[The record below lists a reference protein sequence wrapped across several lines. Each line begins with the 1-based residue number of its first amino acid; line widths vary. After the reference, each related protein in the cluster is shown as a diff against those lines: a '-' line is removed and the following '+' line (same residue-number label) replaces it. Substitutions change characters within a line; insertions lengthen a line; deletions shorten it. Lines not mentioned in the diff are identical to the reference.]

1 MPQNNN
7 RDILQLVDD
16 AVAGKLTRRDVLRR
30 AVVLGLSIPAIGALL
45 AACGDD
51 DDDDDD
57 DTGGGDE
64 TPTEAEGGEE
74 TPTEAEGGEMTA
86 TEGEGGE
93 ETPTEAEGG
102 DMTATEGE
110 GGEETP
116 TEAEGGETPTEGDSG
131 EFDYSDP
138 TNPPDVMNAEA
149 ASEYSG
155 ASLTYYGDGV
165 GIGNEL
171 DEAMAAKFTEAT
183 GIEIEVIP
191 RPTDATETFST
202 YQRLFQAQSGDMD
215 VLMLDVIW
223 PGSFAQHLTDLSEP
237 FSDDI
242 DRYYETIVE
251 NNTVD
256 GKLVGIPWFGDFGM
270 LYYRTDLIEEYG
282 FDGPP
287 ETWDELEEMAT
298 TIQEGE
304 KANDE
309 NFWGFVFQGNAYEG
323 LTCDGLEWQASS
335 GGGTIV
341 DADGNVTLNNEEAI
355 AIFNKARGWVGNIA
369 PPGVTTYQEE
379 DARNAFQN
387 GQAAFMRN
395 WPYAYS
401 LAGSEDSAVAGNFD
415 VAPLPAQEG
424 SDHVGTVG
432 GWQIAVS
439 EYSENQEAAIEFAR
453 YLTSA
458 EVQKWRAVAASF
470 VPAMPEVAEDPAV
483 IEAMPFLETMAD
495 VVRVVRPS
503 TPAGDLYNEVSTAY
517 FQGLNEILNGDDA
530 EDTVPDMA
538 DDIEFILG

>member
-1 MPQNNN
+1 MPRENQSEVL
-7 RDILQLVDD
+7 RLVDE
-16 AVAGKLTRRDVLRR
+16 AVSGRLTRRDVLRR
-30 AVVLGLSIPAIGALL
+30 AVVLGLSVPAIGALL

-57 DTGGGDE
+57 DDDATSPAGGDATE
-64 TPTEAEGGEE
+64 MEGDATEMEEEPTEAEGDATEMEE
-74 TPTEAEGGEMTA
+74 EP
-86 TEGEGGE
+86 TEGETG
-93 ETPTEAEGG
+93 GG
-102 DMTATEGE
+102 D
-110 GGEETP
+110 
-116 TEAEGGETPTEGDSG
+116 
-131 EFDYSDP
+131 FSDP
-138 TNPPDVMNAEA
+138 ANPPEVANAEA

-171 DEAMAAKFTEAT
+171 DLAMAAQFTEAT
-183 GIEIEVIP
+183 GIDVEVIA

-215 VLMLDVIW
+215 VLMVDIIW
-223 PGSFAQHLTDLSEP
+223 PGSFAQHLADLSEALG
-237 FSDDI
+237 DDAS
-242 DRYYETIVE
+242 RYYETIVE

-270 LYYRTDLIEEYG
+270 LYYRTDLIEQYG

-287 ETWDELEEMAT
+287 ETWDDLEEMAT

-323 LTCDGLEWQASS
+323 LTCDGLEWQASA

-341 DADGNVTLNNEEAI
+341 DPDGTVTLNNEEAI
-355 AIFNKARGWVGNIA
+355 AIFDKVGSWVGNIA

-401 LAGSEDSAVAGNFD
+401 LAGGDDSAVAGNFD

-432 GWQIAVS
+432 GWQIGVS
-439 EYSENQEAAIEFAR
+439 EYSENKEAAIEFAR

-470 VPAMPEVAEDPAV
+470 VPAMPEVAEDPEV
-483 IEAMPFLETMAD
+483 IAAMPFLETLAD

-530 EDTVPDMA
+530 EGAVANMA
-538 DDIEFILG
+538 EDIEFILG

>member
-1 MPQNNN
+1 MPRESENEFQ
-7 RDILQLVDD
+7 RLIDE
-16 AVAGKLTRRDVLRR
+16 ATAGQLTRRDVLRR
-30 AVVLGLSIPAIGALL
+30 AVALGLSVPAIAALL

-57 DTGGGDE
+57 DDE
-64 TPTEAEGGEE
+64 PTATSAAGEEPTEPEGEETMEEEPTEAEGEE
-74 TPTEAEGGEMTA
+74 TM
-86 TEGEGGE
+86 E
-93 ETPTEAEGG
+93 E
-102 DMTATEGE
+102 
-110 GGEETP
+110 
-116 TEAEGGETPTEGDSG
+116 G

-138 TNPPDVMNAEA
+138 ENPPPVANAEA
-149 ASEYSG
+149 ASQYSG

-165 GIGNEL
+165 GIGNDL
-171 DEAMAAKFTEAT
+171 DLAMAARFAEET
-183 GIEIEVIP
+183 GIEVEVIA
-191 RPTDATETFST
+191 RPQDATETFST

-215 VLMLDVIW
+215 VLMVDVIW
-223 PGSFAQHLTDLSEP
+223 PGSFAQHLTDLSEA
-237 FSDDI
+237 FGDDI
-242 DRYYETIVE
+242 GRYYDTIVE

-256 GKLVGIPWFGDFGM
+256 GKLVGVPWFGDFGM

-287 ETWDELEEMAT
+287 TTWDELEEMAMA
-298 TIQEGE
+298 IQEGE
-304 KANDE
+304 KAEDE

-341 DADGNVTLNNEEAI
+341 DPDGTVTLDNEEAI
-355 AIFNKARGWVGNIA
+355 AIFTKVQGWVGNIA

-401 LAGSEDSAVAGNFD
+401 LAGGDDSAVAGNFD

-424 SDHVGTVG
+424 NEAVGTVG
-432 GWQIAVS
+432 GWQIGVS
-439 EYSENQEAAIEFAR
+439 EYSQNKEAAIEFAR

-458 EVQKWRAVAASF
+458 DVQKWRAVAASF
-470 VPAMPEVAEDPAV
+470 VPAMPEVAEDPEV

-530 EDTVPDMA
+530 EGAVADMA

>member
-1 MPQNNN
+1 MPRENPGEIQ
-7 RDILQLVDD
+7 RLIDG
-16 AVAGKLTRRDVLRR
+16 AVNGNLTRRDVLRR
-30 AVVLGLSIPAIGALL
+30 AVVLGLSIPAIAALL

-57 DTGGGDE
+57 DDDGGTGAGGDATEMEGDATEEEGGGGDTGDFDFSDVT
-64 TPTEAEGGEE
+64 TPPEVA
-74 TPTEAEGGEMTA
+74 
-86 TEGEGGE
+86 
-93 ETPTEAEGG
+93 
-102 DMTATEGE
+102 
-110 GGEETP
+110 
-116 TEAEGGETPTEGDSG
+116 
-131 EFDYSDP
+131 
-138 TNPPDVMNAEA
+138 NADT

-165 GIGNEL
+165 GIGNDL
-171 DEAMAAKFTEAT
+171 DLAMAQKFTEAT

-191 RPTDATETFST
+191 RPQDATETFST

-215 VLMLDVIW
+215 IMMVDVIW
-223 PGSFAQHLTDLSEP
+223 PGSFAQHLADLSEALG
-237 FSDDI
+237 DDAGSF
-242 DRYYETIVE
+242 YETIME

-270 LYYRTDLIEEYG
+270 LYYRTDLAEQYG
-282 FDGPP
+282 YDGPP
-287 ETWDELEEMAT
+287 ETWDDLEEMAT

-323 LTCDGLEWQASS
+323 LTCDGLEWQASA

-341 DADGNVTLNNEEAI
+341 DQDGNVTLDNAEAA
-355 AIFNKARGWVGNIA
+355 AIFEKIQGWVGNIA

-401 LAGSEDSAVAGNFD
+401 LGQGDDSAVAGNFD
-415 VAPLPAQEG
+415 VAPLPAQSG

-432 GWQIAVS
+432 GWQIGVS
-439 EYSENQEAAIEFAR
+439 EYSQNKEAAIEFAK

-458 EVQKWRAVAASF
+458 DVQKWRAIAASF
-470 VPAMPEVAEDPAV
+470 VPTRPEVAEDPAV
-483 IEAMPFLETMAD
+483 IEAMPFLQSLAD

-517 FQGLNEILNGDDA
+517 FQGLNEILNGSDA
-530 EDTVPDMA
+530 EGSVSDMA
-538 DDIEFILG
+538 GDIEFILG

>member
-1 MPQNNN
+1 MQRSNSGDVH
-7 RDILQLVDD
+7 RLIDE
-16 AVAGKLTRRDVLRR
+16 AVTGKLSRRDVLRR
-30 AVVLGLSIPAIGALL
+30 AVVLGLSVPAIGALL

-51 DDDDDD
+51 DDDDDAEVD
-57 DTGGGDE
+57 ATVDVDV
-64 TPTEAEGGEE
+64 TPPA
-74 TPTEAEGGEMTA
+74 
-86 TEGEGGE
+86 
-93 ETPTEAEGG
+93 GG

-110 GGEETP
+110 GDATEMEDDA
-116 TEAEGGETPTEGDSG
+116 TEAESDATEGETGGGD
-131 EFDYSDP
+131 FSDP
-138 TNPPDVMNAEA
+138 ENPPEVANAEA

-165 GIGNEL
+165 GIGNDL
-171 DEAMAAKFTEAT
+171 DLAMAAKFAEAT
-183 GIEIEVIP
+183 GINVEVIA

-215 VLMLDVIW
+215 VLMVDVIW
-223 PGSFAQHLTDLSEP
+223 PGSFAQHLTDLSEA

-242 DRYYETIVE
+242 GRYYETIVE

-270 LYYRTDLIEEYG
+270 LYYRTDLAEQYG
-282 FDGPP
+282 YDGPP
-287 ETWDELEEMAT
+287 ETWDDLEEMAT

-304 KANDE
+304 KANDD

-323 LTCDGLEWQASS
+323 LTCDGLEWQASA
-335 GGGTIV
+335 GGGTII
-341 DADGNVTLNNEEAI
+341 DADGNVTLNNDEAI

-401 LAGSEDSAVAGNFD
+401 LGQGDDSAVAGNFD

-432 GWQIAVS
+432 GWQIGVS
-439 EYSENQEAAIEFAR
+439 EYSENKEAAIEFAR

-470 VPAMPEVAEDPAV
+470 VPTMPEVAEDPEV
-483 IEAMPFLETMAD
+483 IEAMPFLETLAD

-530 EDTVPDMA
+530 EDTVPQMA

>member
-1 MPQNNN
+1 MPRENIS
-7 RDILQLVDD
+7 DIQRLIDE
-16 AVAGKLTRRDVLRR
+16 AVTGRLTRRDALRR
-30 AVVLGLSIPAIGALL
+30 AVMLGLSIPAIGALL

-57 DTGGGDE
+57 VADPTNTSEAGGGGDE
-64 TPTEAEGGEE
+64 P
-74 TPTEAEGGEMTA
+74 TA
-86 TEGEGGE
+86 TEDSGGG
-93 ETPTEAEGG
+93 TGG
-102 DMTATEGE
+102 D
-110 GGEETP
+110 
-116 TEAEGGETPTEGDSG
+116 
-131 EFDYSDP
+131 FDYSD
-138 TNPPDVMNAEA
+138 TANPPEVANAEA
-149 ASEYSG
+149 ASAYSG
-155 ASLTYYGDGV
+155 AKLTYYGDGV
-165 GIGNEL
+165 GIGNDL
-171 DEAMAAKFTEAT
+171 DNAMAAKFTEAT

-191 RPTDATETFST
+191 RPQDATETFST
-202 YQRLFQAQSGDMD
+202 YQRLFQAKSGDMD
-215 VLMLDVIW
+215 IMMVDVIW
-223 PGSFAQHLTDLSEP
+223 PGSFAQHLADLSDAVG
-237 FSDDI
+237 DDI
-242 DRYYETIVE
+242 GRFYDTIVQ
-251 NNTVD
+251 NNTID

-270 LYYRTDLIEEYG
+270 LFYRTDLIEQYG
-282 FDGPP
+282 YDGPP
-287 ETWDELEEMAT
+287 ETWDDLTEMAT

-323 LTCDGLEWQASS
+323 LTCDGLEWQASA

-341 DADGNVTLNNEEAI
+341 DQDGNVTLDNDEAV
-355 AIFNKARGWVGNIA
+355 AIFAMASEWVGNIA

-401 LAGSEDSAVAGNFD
+401 LGQGDDSAVAGKFD
-415 VAPLPAQEG
+415 VAPLPAQAG

-432 GWQIAVS
+432 GWQIGVS
-439 EYSENQEAAIEFAR
+439 EYSNNKEAAIEFAR

-458 EVQKWRAVAASF
+458 DVQKWRAIAASF
-470 VPAMPEVAEDPAV
+470 VPTMPEVAEDPAV
-483 IEAMPFLETMAD
+483 IEAMPFLEALAD

-530 EDTVPDMA
+530 ADAVSNMA